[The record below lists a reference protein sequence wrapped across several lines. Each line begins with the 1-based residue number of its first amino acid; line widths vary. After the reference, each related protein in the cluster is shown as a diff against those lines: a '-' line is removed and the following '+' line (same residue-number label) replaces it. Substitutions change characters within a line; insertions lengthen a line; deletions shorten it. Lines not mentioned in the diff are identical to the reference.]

1 MKQYH
6 IVWKGVQPLILH
18 SCQTVNPLHPVTK
31 AMKAITSKGTK
42 KMTEED
48 HARISDLEMIGGV
61 YSTETDYSGLVN
73 NFAAFADK
81 DVGLHIPAENIE
93 ATIRDAAKSQRKG
106 KDITRFLNV
115 VSPINPLDI
124 GEDLTWGK
132 LMDDFRF
139 RDVRQ
144 MKTGGMSKGRVT
156 RTRGRFNTW
165 ALGFDVIVDEKN
177 LDPSFLEEI
186 MNYAGQYVGLCD
198 SRPKYGK
205 FVVAEIS
212 EVALDIP
219 A

>member
-1 MKQYH
+1 
-6 IVWKGVQPLILH
+6 
-18 SCQTVNPLHPVTK
+18 
-31 AMKAITSKGTK
+31 
-42 KMTEED
+42 MTEED
-48 HARISDLEMIGGV
+48 HARVSDLEMIGGV

-93 ATIRDAAKSQRKG
+93 ATIRDAAKSRRKG
-106 KDITRFLNV
+106 KDVARFLNV
-115 VSPINPLDI
+115 VAPMNPLDI
-124 GEDLTWGK
+124 GEELTWGK
-132 LMDDFRF
+132 LMEDFRF

-144 MKTGGMSKGRVT
+144 MRTGGASKGRVT

-165 ALGFDVIVDEKN
+165 SLGFDVVVDEKN

-205 FVVAEIS
+205 FVVQEIS

>member
-18 SCQTVNPLHPVTK
+18 SCQTVNSLHPVTK
-31 AMKAITSKGTK
+31 AIKAITSKGSK

-48 HARISDLEMIGGV
+48 YARISDLEVIGGV
-61 YSTETDYSGLVN
+61 YTSETDYNGLVD
-73 NFAAFADK
+73 NFTAFADK
-81 DVGLHIPAENIE
+81 DVGLYIPAENIE

-115 VSPINPLDI
+115 MEPMNPLDI
-124 GEDLTWGK
+124 GERLTWGK
-132 LMDDFRF
+132 LMEDFRF

-144 MKTGGMSKGRVT
+144 MKVSRNRVT
-156 RTRGRFNTW
+156 RTRGRFTTW
-165 ALGFDVIVDEKN
+165 ALGFDVVIDEEN

-186 MNYAGQYVGLCD
+186 MIYAGQYVGLCD

-205 FVVAEIS
+205 FVVVEIT